1 MSEFVV
7 SMTIITL
14 LLIFVFMAI
23 DKG

>member
-14 LLIFVFMAI
+14 LLVFVFMAI

>member
-7 SMTIITL
+7 SMTVITM

>member
-7 SMTIITL
+7 SMTIITML
-14 LLIFVFMAI
+14 LVFVFMAI